1 MMMAG
6 RLEANA
12 EEELFKVYQLSNFF
26 LSINILL
33 GLTSAWF
40 HG

>member
-12 EEELFKVYQLSNFF
+12 EEELFKVCQLSNFS
-26 LSINILL
+26 LCINILL
-33 GLTSAWF
+33 GFTST
-40 HG
+40 

>member
-12 EEELFKVYQLSNFF
+12 EEELFKVQTRQQILFHYTVAF
-26 LSINILL
+26 LGS
-33 GLTSAWF
+33 TTA
-40 HG
+40 